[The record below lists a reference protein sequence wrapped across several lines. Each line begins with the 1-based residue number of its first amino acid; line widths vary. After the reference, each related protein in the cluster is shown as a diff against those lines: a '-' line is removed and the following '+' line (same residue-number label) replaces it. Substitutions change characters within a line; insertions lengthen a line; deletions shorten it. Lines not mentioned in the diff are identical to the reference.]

1 MRSLKELYRIGTGPS
16 SSHTMAPRAASLK
29 FINNN
34 PDAHK
39 IRVTLF
45 GSLAATGKGHLTD
58 EAIHSAIPDKEIDII
73 WKADEELPLHTNG
86 MRFEA
91 FNEAGEVTETVE
103 EYSVGGGALLSD
115 PSEGEVYPE
124 ANMAEIIKVVE
135 QEYGTIYEYVK
146 DREGEEVDGFLA
158 EIWEAMQQSV
168 RNGLKNRGTL
178 PGRLKLPRKAH
189 SFYSKSGML
198 ETSMRYKTRMSAYA
212 YAVSEENAS
221 GGIIVTAPTCG
232 ACGVV
237 PAVLYSMKRRMNLT
251 DDIIIQALATAG
263 VIGNIVKQNG
273 SISGAYVGCQG
284 EVGTACAMAAA
295 AACQIM
301 GGTPKQIGYA
311 AEMGME
317 HHLGLTCDPVY
328 GLVQIPC
335 IERNAHAALRALDC
349 AHFAILSDGTH
360 RISFD
365 DVVEVM
371 LETGESMSKNFKET
385 SAGGLARVYQ
395 LRVVNYEDDP

>member
-1 MRSLKELYRIGTGPS
+1 MKSLRELFRIGTGPS
-16 SSHTMAPRAASLK
+16 SSHTMGPRSASLSFSK
-29 FINNN
+29 QY
-34 PDAHK
+34 PDASS
-39 IRVTLF
+39 IRVTLY

-58 EAIHSAIPDKEIDII
+58 EAITKAIPDKPLEFI
-73 WKADEELPLHTNG
+73 WKPDEELPLHTNG

-91 FNEAGEVTETVE
+91 LDHNGNVIGTEE

-115 PSEGEVYPE
+115 QNAGDVYKEKFTSEILNVVEKQYGTFWEYIESVE
-124 ANMAEIIKVVE
+124 GAEIN
-135 QEYGTIYEYVK
+135 
-146 DREGEEVDGFLA
+146 DFLLD
-158 EIWEAMQQSV
+158 IWRAMTDSIA
-168 RNGLKNRGTL
+168 NGLKNNGTL
-178 PGRLKLPRKAH
+178 PGKLKLPRKAL
-189 SFYSKSGML
+189 SFHRKSAML
-198 ETSMRYKTRMSAYA
+198 ETGLRDKTLLGAYA

-232 ACGVV
+232 ASGIV
-237 PAVLYSMKRRMNLT
+237 PAVLQSLKIRMELT
-251 DDIIIQALATAG
+251 EETIVHALATAG
-263 VIGNIVKQNG
+263 LFGNIVKTNG

-284 EVGTACAMAAA
+284 EVGVACAMAAA

-311 AEMGME
+311 AEMGLE

-371 LETGESMSKNFKET
+371 LETGKAMSKNFKET
-385 SAGGLARVYQ
+385 SRGGLAKVYQ
-395 LRVVNYEDDP
+395 LRIRDYTEDI